1 MDLDLRKLRYFSAV
15 AELRHFGRAAE
26 RLYIAQPVL
35 SRQIRALERELGC
48 PLLVRTTRTV
58 QLTPAGEQLYADAA
72 SVLAAAAAA
81 TRRAHEAARGVE
93 RLVVGFAP
101 GLRVSA
107 AVRAFAQTHPDV
119 EIELLH
125 VNWYEQAEAI
135 RDGRADVGYLRRPF
149 DDDGLRTVRVGSEK
163 KVVCLP
169 RGHPLA
175 TRRRLTTADL
185 EGLPI
190 LDAQTRR
197 TASAEEKFELIA
209 LGRGIALAPLSVAR
223 YYSRPDV
230 VHRPLADGVPQE
242 LCLAIAEDRREEHLE
257 SFLRVAA
264 ETLASRGA
272 PGLYNGAAAG

>member
-1 MDLDLRKLRYFSAV
+1 MDLDLRKLRYFTAV
-15 AELRHFGRAAE
+15 AELEHFGRAAE

-35 SRQIRALERELGC
+35 SRQIRALEQELGC

-58 QLTPAGEQLYADAA
+58 QLTPAGAQLYSDAP
-72 SVLAAAAAA
+72 SVLASAAAA

-107 AVRAFAQTHPDV
+107 AVRAYTQAHPDV

-125 VNWYEQAEAI
+125 VNWYEQAETI

-149 DDDGLRTVRVGSEK
+149 DDQGLRTVPVGSEK

-169 RGHPLA
+169 PGHPLA
-175 TRRRLTTADL
+175 SRRRLTTADL

-190 LDAQTRR
+190 LDAEARR
-197 TASAEEKFELIA
+197 TATAEEKFELVA
-209 LGRGIALAPLSVAR
+209 AGRGIAVVPRSVAR
-223 YYSRPDV
+223 YYARPDIA
-230 VHRPLADGVPQE
+230 HRPLADAPPQE
-242 LCLAIAEDRREEHLE
+242 LCLAVAEDRRQQHIED
-257 SFLRVAA
+257 FLNVATA
-264 ETLASRGA
+264 TLTAS
-272 PGLYNGAAAG
+272 